1 MRNVGLLSCLLVESL
16 ASLAIADELPIK
28 EVTVFKDGHALVLR
42 EGTVP
47 VDEQG
52 DVVLEE
58 LPNPVLGTFWPYL
71 ADDRARLASVVAG
84 IRTTSTSRDAANIAE
99 IVEANLGRRMRLT
112 GGGIGDLTGVATS
125 LIGPAEQRLLT
136 IVNPAGMQ
144 IVPLANVYQIVLL
157 DEQEV
162 ASTVERDEERPYL
175 KLDIEWDEAPSA
187 GADVGFMYL
196 QKGLRWIPS
205 YRITLDGAG
214 RATVELQATLVNELG
229 DLEDVTTNLVVGVPT
244 FAFADTLDPM
254 AIQRRIAPLGQYF
267 EVDSRS
273 AGAFSNAIMAQ
284 ARMGESRAERQDA
297 GFDAGPSGPE
307 LTGGERAEDLYVFTI
322 SGVTLAKGER
332 MVVPVTS
339 FELAYEDV
347 FKLDMPI
354 EPPSFLWQNFNT
366 NQQRDIARLLERA
379 NVRHAVRLVNTSDV
393 PITTAPAMI
402 MRGERVISQGMI
414 TYAAPGAKVDLEL
427 TDAVDIVVDS
437 AERETDRQMNST
449 TFSGD
454 KFHLVSMEGELSL
467 TSHRDRKVRVEVTRF
482 ILGTLDDV
490 TEGVE
495 HEGVSIFSS
504 KAFAQAPENAA
515 WWSWYNWPWWWMR
528 VNGPQ
533 QLFWTAEI
541 EPGETAAIDW
551 TWHYYWR

>member
-1 MRNVGLLSCLLVESL
+1 
-16 ASLAIADELPIK
+16 
-28 EVTVFKDGHALVLR
+28 
-42 EGTVP
+42 
-47 VDEQG
+47 
-52 DVVLEE
+52 
-58 LPNPVLGTFWPYL
+58 
-71 ADDRARLASVVAG
+71 
-84 IRTTSTSRDAANIAE
+84 
-99 IVEANLGRRMRLT
+99 MRLT

-214 RATVELQATLVNELG
+214 RATVELQATLINELG